1 MKNVEYCKY
10 CRSKKWIKDNKDKV
24 YCRDAFMHKYL
35 CELRDIKTNK
45 ILGIVERRKASLLSR
60 PW

>member
-1 MKNVEYCKY
+1 MNSEYCKY

-24 YCRDAFMHKYL
+24 YCSDLYMDKYV
-35 CELRDIKTNK
+35 CELRDIKTDK
-45 ILGIVERRKASLLSR
+45 ILSLVERRKDSLLSK